1 MQPALGR
8 QARGALRLE
17 RELQDYRSLEGA
29 GPLS

>member
-1 MQPALGR
+1 MQLASGR
-8 QARGALRLE
+8 QARGALRFQ